1 MTPEGTLSYIETI
14 FNTVAKTA
22 TEERSYES
30 DFRNALSLYMIILH
44 NCRGIF
50 DTYLPMMNDIVLA
63 KLGHHVS
70 AAIPLTWIDIF
81 QVLILALLYNPHL

>member
-1 MTPEGTLSYIETI
+1 MTPEGNLSYIETI

-50 DTYLPMMNDIVLA
+50 DT
-63 KLGHHVS
+63 
-70 AAIPLTWIDIF
+70 
-81 QVLILALLYNPHL
+81 